1 MQTITTE
8 DWQDHIQPLTRWV
21 LVGVGFLQGLAFYA
35 LLEWLPDATPQYL
48 QFMAFS
54 LLIALPWML
63 VVIAEDIRDAWPW
76 CLLAG
81 YGLVLAGVA
90 AYTGSQCTAF
100 ESTEC
105 DGYVALPY
113 IASQVLGWCL
123 LSIVFRT
130 VLEQRNTRFAYPVM
144 FKYSWHNFFIVILA
158 GVYALLTW
166 LLLFLGAGLFKL
178 VEIDLFWDTLREE
191 WFALPLTGTA
201 LAYGAVV
208 ARQQLTVV
216 TTLRRL
222 MRTVIGG
229 MLPLLALIGVCFLL
243 VLPFTGVQPLWDT
256 NRASLLMLWLV
267 AFLLFFSNA
276 AIQYGD
282 DLQRARVW
290 VLLIR
295 GALIVLPVYLLLTG
309 YALWLRIDQYGWS
322 VARVWG
328 VIVSLVFSGYAL
340 CYALGIV
347 AKWNAWTLTLGRINT
362 LMLAVIIGVLMAT
375 NTPLLNVSAIVANSQ
390 VSRLLGGES
399 VADEFDYRYI
409 NNQLGKPGR
418 AAIEAMLEDP
428 RFKTLPD
435 AERLAQA
442 IASID
447 QQGQPLEFSPA
458 DHLIRLPA
466 ELEVP
471 EALYASLEVSRLR
484 YQNQCANSYF
494 TCYISRLPLREG
506 VVNFVLLMVT
516 NGNLGGQ
523 VYEEVD
529 GQWQMVGQ
537 LAQRWP
543 RPGAPG
549 LNPLLD
555 EADISVVEPQWQDIV
570 IGGNRLRIQSVTGA
584 QAVTDMLLINPAL
597 GPPVSAQGRPVQ

>member
-1 MQTITTE
+1 MQTTTPE
-8 DWQDHIQPLTRWV
+8 DWQDHIQPLSRWV
-21 LVGVGFLQGLAFYA
+21 LVGVGFLQGLAVYA
-35 LLEWLPDATPQYL
+35 LLEWLPDSTPQYL
-48 QFMAFS
+48 RFMAFS
-54 LLIALPWML
+54 LLMALPWML
-63 VVIAEDIRDAWPW
+63 VLIADDIRDAWTW
-76 CLLAG
+76 YLLAG

-90 AYTGSQCTAF
+90 VFTGSQCTAF
-100 ESTEC
+100 ESTGC
-105 DGYVALPY
+105 DVYVALPY
-113 IASQVLGWCL
+113 IGSQVLGWCL

-130 VLEQRNTRFAYPVM
+130 VLEQRDTGFAYPVL
-144 FKYSWHNFFIVILA
+144 FKYSWHNFFTVILA

-166 LLLFLGAGLFKL
+166 LLLILGAGLFKL
-178 VEIDLFWDTLREE
+178 VEIDLFLNTLREE

-222 MRTVIGG
+222 LRTVIGG
-229 MLPLLALIGVCFLL
+229 MLPLLALIGVGFLL

-290 VLLIR
+290 MLLIR

-322 VARVWG
+322 VTRVWA
-328 VIVSLVFSGYAL
+328 VIASLVFSGYAL

-347 AKWNAWTLTLGRINT
+347 AKWNAWTLALGRINT
-362 LMLAVIIGVLMAT
+362 LMLAVIIGVLMVT

-390 VSRLLGGES
+390 VSRLLSGET
-399 VADEFDYRYI
+399 VAEDFDYRYI

-418 AAIEAMLEDP
+418 RAIEAMLEDP
-428 RFKTLPD
+428 RFKVLPD
-435 AERLAQA
+435 VERLAQA

-447 QQGQPLEFSPA
+447 PQGRPTAFSPA
-458 DHLIRLPA
+458 EHLVRLPA

-471 EALYASLEVSRLR
+471 EALYETLEDSRLR
-484 YQNQCANSYF
+484 YQHQCRILYF
-494 TCYISRLPLREG
+494 TCYISRVPLRED
-506 VVNFVLLMVT
+506 VVNFVLLMAT
-516 NGNLGGQ
+516 RGNLSGQ
-523 VYEEVD
+523 IYEKVD
-529 GQWQMVGQ
+529 SQWQIVGH
-537 LAQRWP
+537 LNHFGSRP
-543 RPGAPG
+543 RSPQPKE
-549 LNPLLD
+549 LLD
-555 EADISVVEPQWQDIV
+555 EADIRVVEPTWRDIV
-570 IGGNRLRIQSVTGA
+570 IGGNRMRIYPA
-584 QAVTDMLLINPAL
+584 TDVLFVNPAL